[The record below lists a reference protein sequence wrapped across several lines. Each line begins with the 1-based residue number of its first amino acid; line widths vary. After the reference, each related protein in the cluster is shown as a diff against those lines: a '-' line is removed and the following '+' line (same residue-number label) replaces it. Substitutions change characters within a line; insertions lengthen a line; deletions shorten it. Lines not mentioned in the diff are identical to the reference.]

1 MISEYREIE
10 NEYINIFSAHE
21 NCSGYER
28 FYDDKLPGMYAFN
41 CIFIKEFT
49 GEEICRLLADKLK
62 EYKDRKQE
70 FLKVLVH
77 PEVMLTDEQ
86 KSEAAGM
93 GFELKTNIYMRLSS
107 YNDQKFEKRE
117 VCRVKRACTDEEFQH
132 ISMLDIKS
140 STEAGIPEDFAIDKA
155 ARKRDVYKSGDNNL
169 EAYIAYF
176 DGEPAGKC
184 ELFIQDGYAKI
195 EDFDVV
201 KKHQRKGIG
210 TTMLRSMIEDAISR
224 EVRNIYLIADKDD
237 TPRDMYSRL
246 GFETIGEEIELF
258 RALNG

>member
-1 MISEYREIE
+1 MEIQPGIREDITLRSRKDNYMISEYREIE

-41 CIFIKEFT
+41 VE
-49 GEEICRLLADKLK
+49 
-62 EYKDRKQE
+62 
-70 FLKVLVH
+70 
-77 PEVMLTDEQ
+77 
-86 KSEAAGM
+86 
-93 GFELKTNIYMRLSS
+93 
-107 YNDQKFEKRE
+107 
-117 VCRVKRACTDEEFQH
+117 
-132 ISMLDIKS
+132 
-140 STEAGIPEDFAIDKA
+140 
-155 ARKRDVYKSGDNNL
+155 
-169 EAYIAYF
+169 
-176 DGEPAGKC
+176 
-184 ELFIQDGYAKI
+184 
-195 EDFDVV
+195 
-201 KKHQRKGIG
+201 KHQRKGIG

>member
-1 MISEYREIE
+1 MEIQPEKREDIILRSRKDNYMISEYREIE

-41 CIFIKEFT
+41 VE
-49 GEEICRLLADKLK
+49 
-62 EYKDRKQE
+62 
-70 FLKVLVH
+70 
-77 PEVMLTDEQ
+77 
-86 KSEAAGM
+86 
-93 GFELKTNIYMRLSS
+93 
-107 YNDQKFEKRE
+107 
-117 VCRVKRACTDEEFQH
+117 
-132 ISMLDIKS
+132 
-140 STEAGIPEDFAIDKA
+140 
-155 ARKRDVYKSGDNNL
+155 
-169 EAYIAYF
+169 
-176 DGEPAGKC
+176 
-184 ELFIQDGYAKI
+184 
-195 EDFDVV
+195 
-201 KKHQRKGIG
+201 KHQRKGIG

>member
-1 MISEYREIE
+1 MEIQPGIREDITLRSRKDNYMISEYREIE
-10 NEYINIFSAHE
+10 NEYINIFSVHE

-28 FYDDKLPGMYAFN
+28 FYDDKLPGTSWGN
-41 CIFIKEFT
+41 
-49 GEEICRLLADKLK
+49 
-62 EYKDRKQE
+62 
-70 FLKVLVH
+70 
-77 PEVMLTDEQ
+77 
-86 KSEAAGM
+86 
-93 GFELKTNIYMRLSS
+93 
-107 YNDQKFEKRE
+107 
-117 VCRVKRACTDEEFQH
+117 
-132 ISMLDIKS
+132 
-140 STEAGIPEDFAIDKA
+140 
-155 ARKRDVYKSGDNNL
+155 RDVYKSVDNNL